1 MTFKMSNE
9 PQTIKVYNLRSDTN
23 EFIGA
28 GDAYIPPHTGLPA
41 NCTDITPP
49 DIPASHI
56 AVFDA
61 ETETWSLHEDHRG
74 ETVYDTQT
82 GNQVY
87 ISEAGPLP
95 ENTTTQAPASPVDKF
110 ENGKWVA
117 DLNTALTQKHAEIN
131 DWRNIQENMNYVFRF
146 NNHNWDYGKTTQERL
161 SLSVQMAKAN
171 KLPAGFI
178 WTDADNNDVPMSA
191 GELLNLS
198 DAIDQAMFTMG
209 LQIHLRQREMKEE
222 VDKLTDAQAVLDYVV
237 GWPASPTPE
246 ATSDSH

>member
-1 MTFKMSNE
+1 MAFKMSNE
-9 PQTIKVYNLRSDTN
+9 PQTIKIFNLRSDTN

-41 NCTDITPP
+41 NCTDIAPP

-191 GELLNLS
+191 RELLNLS

>member
-1 MTFKMSNE
+1 MAFKMSNE
-9 PQTIKVYNLRSDTN
+9 PQTIKIFNLRSDTN

-28 GDAYIPPHTGLPA
+28 GDAYIPPYTGLPA
-41 NCTDITPP
+41 GCTDIAPP

-61 ETETWSLHEDHRG
+61 GTQTWSLQEDHRG
-74 ETVYDTQT
+74 ETVYDTTT

>member
-1 MTFKMSNE
+1 MAFKMSDE
-9 PQTIKVYNLRSDTN
+9 AQTIKIYNLRSDTN

-28 GDAYIPPHTGLPA
+28 GDAYIPPRTGLPA
-41 NCTDITPP
+41 NCTDIAPP

-74 ETVYDTQT
+74 ETVYDTTT

-95 ENTTTQAPASPVDKF
+95 ENTTTQVPASPVDKF

-117 DLNTALTQKHAEIN
+117 DLNTALTRKHAEIN
-131 DWRNIQENMNYVFRF
+131 DWRNQQENANYVFQF

-161 SLSVQMAKAN
+161 SLSVQMAKQN

-178 WTDADNNDVPMSA
+178 WTDADNNDVPMTA

-222 VDKLTDAQAVLDYVV
+222 IEKLTDAQAVLDYVV

>member
-1 MTFKMSNE
+1 MTFKMSDE
-9 PQTIKVYNLRSDTN
+9 AQTIKIYNLRSGTN

-41 NCTDITPP
+41 NCTDIAPP

-61 ETETWSLHEDHRG
+61 ETETWSLHEDHRD
-74 ETVYDTQT
+74 ETVYDTTT

-222 VDKLTDAQAVLDYVV
+222 IEKLTDAQAVLDYVV
-237 GWPASPTPE
+237 GWPT
-246 ATSDSH
+246 

>member
-1 MTFKMSNE
+1 MAFKMSNE
-9 PQTIKVYNLRSDTN
+9 PQIIKIFNLRSDTN

-41 NCTDITPP
+41 NCTDIAPP

-61 ETETWSLHEDHRG
+61 GTQTWSLQEDHRG
-74 ETVYDTQT
+74 ETVYDTTT

-178 WTDADNNDVPMSA
+178 WTDADNNDVPVTA

-209 LQIHLRQREMKEE
+209 LKIHMRQREMKEA
-222 VDKLTDAQAVLDYVV
+222 VDKLTDARAILDYPV
-237 GWPASPTPE
+237 GWG
-246 ATSDSH
+246 DNN